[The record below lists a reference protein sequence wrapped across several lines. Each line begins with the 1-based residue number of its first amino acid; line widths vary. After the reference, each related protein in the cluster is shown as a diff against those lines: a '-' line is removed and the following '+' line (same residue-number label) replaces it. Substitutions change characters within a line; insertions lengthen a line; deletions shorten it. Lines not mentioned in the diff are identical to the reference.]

1 MYTVINKMKIIFKS
15 ILILIFIS
23 ISANSEVIK
32 EIKVNG
38 NKRVSSE
45 TIKIF
50 TEIKVN
56 NDLSTNQLND
66 VLKKLY
72 STNFFSNVEINV
84 KKNILYISVIENPVV
99 QTLKFEGVKNKRIIK
114 LLKEQVEIKEKS
126 SFIENKVKK
135 DEEKIINILRANGFY
150 FSKVTPKIKKNTN
163 NTVDLIFEIILGD
176 KAYIKK
182 IVFIGDKKIK
192 EKKVK

>member
-1 MYTVINKMKIIFKS
+1 MCTVIIRMKIIFKS

-72 STNFFSNVEINV
+72 STNFFSNVEINA
-84 KKNILYISVIENPVV
+84 YI
-99 QTLKFEGVKNKRIIK
+99 F
-114 LLKEQVEIKEKS
+114 
-126 SFIENKVKK
+126 
-135 DEEKIINILRANGFY
+135 EKIR
-150 FSKVTPKIKKNTN
+150 
-163 NTVDLIFEIILGD
+163 
-176 KAYIKK
+176 
-182 IVFIGDKKIK
+182 
-192 EKKVK
+192 